1 MCFCLELRVF
11 VISATLNTKFGG
23 NVTMADMV
31 ASNIS
36 EVEIL
41 DHLNPELS
49 RNNINITVAAFYK
62 LIECKDLSLFSILM
76 SPDLRIHKN
85 NEVWDYDL
93 TLKYLTELNSK
104 YEKIRFLPFEMLIV
118 NGEYVTV
125 KFTEIMYLANGSTK
139 AEKFISIFQIVNS
152 KIQNIW
158 ELAVKADQ

>member
-1 MCFCLELRVF
+1 
-11 VISATLNTKFGG
+11 
-23 NVTMADMV
+23 MV

-41 DHLNPELS
+41 DSSNPGLS
-49 RNNINITVAAFYK
+49 RKNINITVAAFYK
-62 LIECKDLSLFSILM
+62 LIECKDLSLFPILM
-76 SPDLRIHKN
+76 SPDLKIHKN

-93 TLKYLTELNSK
+93 TLSYLTELNSK
-104 YEKIRFLPFEMLIV
+104 YEKVQFLPFEMLIV

-125 KFTEIMYLANGSTK
+125 KFTEQMYLADGSTK

-158 ELAVKADQ
+158 ELAVTVEDW

>member
-1 MCFCLELRVF
+1 
-11 VISATLNTKFGG
+11 
-23 NVTMADMV
+23 MADMV

-41 DHLNPELS
+41 DHSNPELS
-49 RNNINITVAAFYK
+49 RKNINITVAAFYK
-62 LIECKDLSLFSILM
+62 LIEYKDLSLFSILM
-76 SPDLRIHKN
+76 SPDLKIYKN

-93 TLKYLTELNSK
+93 TLEYLTELNSK
-104 YEKIRFLPFEMLIV
+104 YDKVRFLPFEMLLV

-125 KFTEIMYLANGSTK
+125 KFTEKMYLLDGTMK

-158 ELAVKADQ
+158 ELAVPTDE

>member
-1 MCFCLELRVF
+1 
-11 VISATLNTKFGG
+11 
-23 NVTMADMV
+23 MADMV

-36 EVEIL
+36 EVEVL
-41 DHLNPELS
+41 DYSNPELS
-49 RNNINITVAAFYK
+49 RRNINITAAAFYK
-62 LIECKDLSLFSILM
+62 LIESKDLSLFPILM
-76 SPDLRIHKN
+76 SPDLKIYKN

-104 YEKIRFLPFEMLIV
+104 YDKVRFLPFEMLLV

-125 KFTEIMYLANGSTK
+125 KFTEKMYLNDGTVK

-158 ELAVKADQ
+158 ELAVPAEN